1 MSARLVALPS
11 SASRAAWLAPLLLS
25 VAACGAEGS
34 KVEPSA
40 YPTAGLYTPGSPL
53 GASDPTDIPVEGAGL
68 GERCNSLPAPP
79 EGVMPTRGTLE
90 VRYTT
95 QSLDGRYA
103 PRNCTA
109 VWIETM
115 AGAYVATI
123 ELGAGLR
130 KPGLVYFQD
139 HACTARLGPDV
150 VTSATLADHVKPHVA
165 KWESLDFEEVLV
177 ADGPYK
183 LFIEVTES
191 DKEPGEL
198 TEFAFD
204 KGPLPFEMEAPVD
217 FEGPLAQV
225 SLKWT
230 VMATGGGSAGTGG
243 N

>member
-1 MSARLVALPS
+1 MTAHARRPLACALVL
-11 SASRAAWLAPLLLS
+11 
-25 VAACGAEGS
+25 AACACAGTSGCDVES
-34 KVEPSA
+34 DPVEPSA
-40 YPTAGLYTPGSPL
+40 FPTAGLYTPGSPL

-68 GERCNSLPAPP
+68 GERCNSLPPAA
-79 EGVMPTRGTLE
+79 GMPTKGVLE
-90 VRYTT
+90 LRYTT

-109 VWIETM
+109 AWIET
-115 AGAYVATI
+115 ATGAYVATI
-123 ELGAGLR
+123 ELGAALR

-139 HACTARLGPDV
+139 HACTAKLGPDV
-150 VTSATLADHVKPHVA
+150 VTSATLADHEKPHMA
-165 KWESLDFEEVLV
+165 KWESLDFEEKLV

-198 TEFAFD
+198 TEFTFD
-204 KGPLPFEMEAPVD
+204 KGPTPFELEAPVD

-225 SLKWT
+225 TLKWT
-230 VMATGGGSAGTGG
+230 VMAQGGGSAGATG